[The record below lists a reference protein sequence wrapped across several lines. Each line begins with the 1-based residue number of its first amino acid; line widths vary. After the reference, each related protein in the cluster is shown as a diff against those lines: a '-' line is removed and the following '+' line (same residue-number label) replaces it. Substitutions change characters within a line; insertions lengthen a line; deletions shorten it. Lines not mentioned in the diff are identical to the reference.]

1 MSFLVCRQEALGWKP
16 DAFLSLLPSS
26 NSVSDAD
33 GQMKVVQ
40 VATRPLTQ
48 DLLDHNASSIVNKD

>member
-1 MSFLVCRQEALGWKP
+1 MSVLVCPQDSLACKP

-40 VATRPLTQ
+40 VAARPLTQ
-48 DLLDHNASSIVNKD
+48 DLLDHNASSTFNEH